1 MVLPDIDTD
10 GAVTIAETIRT
21 GILDLGIRHDAGTSG
36 RLTVSIGVTTSYPE
50 HDDDMQGA
58 LKLADDAL
66 YRAKEGGRNRVVV
79 HPAASGG
86 LAARRPERP
95 DTPRRRAM
103 AEQGPDGRRRRPC
116 AKSPTMSPRPAA
128 ARLTHRPA
136 RAGARLL
143 RTTMRLKA
151 KIFLLAIVPFLLA
164 IAGIGFGV
172 RQQSDVPRAHA
183 ARDDPEPRTCRA
195 RKSS

>member
-66 YRAKEGGRNRVVV
+66 YRAKEGGRNRIVV

-86 LAARRPERP
+86 LAARQ
-95 DTPRRRAM
+95 A
-103 AEQGPDGRRRRPC
+103 
-116 AKSPTMSPRPAA
+116 
-128 ARLTHRPA
+128 
-136 RAGARLL
+136 
-143 RTTMRLKA
+143 
-151 KIFLLAIVPFLLA
+151 
-164 IAGIGFGV
+164 
-172 RQQSDVPRAHA
+172 
-183 ARDDPEPRTCRA
+183 
-195 RKSS
+195 

>member
-1 MVLPDIDTD
+1 M
-10 GAVTIAETIRT
+10 TIAETIRT

-66 YRAKEGGRNRVVV
+66 YRAKEGGRNASSCTRPL
-79 HPAASGG
+79 PAASRRG
-86 LAARRPERP
+86 RPERP

-128 ARLTHRPA
+128 ARLTHPA
-136 RAGARLL
+136 R
-143 RTTMRLKA
+143 
-151 KIFLLAIVPFLLA
+151 
-164 IAGIGFGV
+164 
-172 RQQSDVPRAHA
+172 PRGCGCFA
-183 ARDDPEPRTCRA
+183 PP
-195 RKSS
+195 

>member
-66 YRAKEGGRNRVVV
+66 YRAKEGRRNRIVV

-86 LAARRPERP
+86 LAAARPERP

-103 AEQGPDGRRRRPC
+103 AEQGRT
-116 AKSPTMSPRPAA
+116 AAVA
-128 ARLTHRPA
+128 ARAQNR
-136 RAGARLL
+136 RQCRLDL
-143 RTTMRLKA
+143 
-151 KIFLLAIVPFLLA
+151 PPH
-164 IAGIGFGV
+164 G
-172 RQQSDVPRAHA
+172 
-183 ARDDPEPRTCRA
+183 
-195 RKSS
+195 